1 MLLLK
6 KKKYAAI
13 TTHEDKTGAITFQD
27 EMKGLDL
34 VRRDWC
40 IQSKKSGR
48 YILMDC
54 IFSGEEKVSERAKRS
69 ERALMNTR
77 IREYEPLDVC
87 FGPSLNNPLAPKDAP
102 GRTSHRVQ
110 F

>member
-77 IREYEPLDVC
+77 IRATRCVFWTVPEQP
-87 FGPSLNNPLAPKDAP
+87 P
-102 GRTSHRVQ
+102 RTKRCAWPN
-110 F
+110 